1 MKKMN
6 EEIIELN
13 EEKLLRLKLLSER
26 LDNSIKI
33 PGTNQKIGIDPI
45 IGLIPILGDFI
56 GVIFSTYI
64 MYSGIKMGVS
74 SKIVKKMATNLAIE
88 FIIGSIPIIGDI
100 FDALWK
106 ANKKN
111 VELIEEATIENQE
124 NYRLNYLI
132 IASLIVLILGL
143 ILVILGSLS

>member
-1 MKKMN
+1 MD

-33 PGTNQKIGIDPI
+33 PGTNQKIGIDAI
-45 IGLIPILGDFI
+45 VGIIPILGDFI
-56 GVIFSTYI
+56 GAIFSTYI
-64 MYSGIKMGVS
+64 LYSGIKMGVS
-74 SKIVKKMATNLAIE
+74 SKIVKKMATNIAIE

-106 ANKKN
+106 ANKRN
-111 VELIEEATIENQE
+111 VELIEEATLENQE
-124 NYRLNYLI
+124 NYKLNYLI
-132 IASLIVLILGL
+132 MASLIILILVLIL
-143 ILVILGSLS
+143 VFLGSLS

>member
-1 MKKMN
+1 MN

-33 PGTNQKIGIDPI
+33 PGTNQKIGIDAI

-74 SKIVKKMATNLAIE
+74 SKTVTKMAANIAIE
-88 FIIGSIPIIGDI
+88 FLIGSFPIIGDI
-100 FDALWK
+100 FDILWK
-106 ANKKN
+106 ANKRN
-111 VELIEEATIENQE
+111 VMLIEEATIENQDHY
-124 NYRLNYLI
+124 NMNYLI
-132 IASLIVLILGL
+132 MASLVIFVLAAILLILGN
-143 ILVILGSLS
+143 LS

>member
-132 IASLIVLILGL
+132 TASLIALILGL
-143 ILVILGSLS
+143 ILVILGWLS

>member
-1 MKKMN
+1 MN

-33 PGTNQKIGIDPI
+33 PGTNQKIGIDAI
-45 IGLIPILGDFI
+45 VGIIPILGDFI

-74 SKIVKKMATNLAIE
+74 SKIVKKMAANIAIE
-88 FIIGSIPIIGDI
+88 FVIGSIPIIGDI

-106 ANKKN
+106 ANKRN
-111 VELIEEATIENQE
+111 VELIEEATLENQE
-124 NYRLNYLI
+124 NYRQNYLI
-132 IASLIVLILGL
+132 MASLIIIILGL
-143 ILVILGSLS
+143 ILVFLGSLS

>member
-1 MKKMN
+1 MN

-124 NYRLNYLI
+124 NYNYLI
-132 IASLIVLILGL
+132 IASLIVLILSL

>member
-1 MKKMN
+1 MD

-33 PGTNQKIGIDPI
+33 PGTNQKIGMDAIVGI
-45 IGLIPILGDFI
+45 IPILGDFI
-56 GVIFSTYI
+56 GAIFSTYI
-64 MYSGIKMGVS
+64 LYSGIKMGVS
-74 SKIVKKMATNLAIE
+74 SKIVKKMAANIAIE
-88 FIIGSIPIIGDI
+88 FVIGSIPIIGDI

-106 ANKKN
+106 ANKRN
-111 VELIEEATIENQE
+111 VELIEEATLENQE

-132 IASLIVLILGL
+132 MASLIIIILGL
-143 ILVILGSLS
+143 ILVFLGSLS

>member
-1 MKKMN
+1 MN
-6 EEIIELN
+6 EETIELN

-33 PGTNQKIGIDPI
+33 PGTNQKIGIDAI

-111 VELIEEATIENQE
+111 VELIEEATNENQE

-132 IASLIVLILGL
+132 MASLIILILRL
-143 ILVILGSLS
+143 NLVILGSLS

>member
-1 MKKMN
+1 MN
-6 EEIIELN
+6 EEIIEIN

-26 LDNSIKI
+26 LDDSIKI
-33 PGTNQKIGIDPI
+33 PGTNQKIGIDAVVGI
-45 IGLIPILGDFI
+45 IPILGDFI
-56 GVIFSTYI
+56 GVIFSVYI

-74 SKIVKKMATNLAIE
+74 SKIVKKMAANIAIE

-106 ANKKN
+106 ANKRN

-124 NYRLNYLI
+124 NYNYLI
-132 IASLIVLILGL
+132 IASLIVILSL
-143 ILVILGSLS
+143 ILVILGWLS

>member
-1 MKKMN
+1 MD

-33 PGTNQKIGIDPI
+33 PGTNQKIGIDAI
-45 IGLIPILGDFI
+45 IGIIPILGDFI
-56 GVIFSTYI
+56 GAIFSTYI
-64 MYSGIKMGVS
+64 LYSGIKMGVS
-74 SKIVKKMATNLAIE
+74 SKIVKKMATNIAIE

-106 ANKKN
+106 ANKRN
-111 VELIEEATIENQE
+111 VELIEEATLENQE

-132 IASLIVLILGL
+132 MASLIIIILGL
-143 ILVILGSLS
+143 ILVFLGSLS

>member
-1 MKKMN
+1 MD

-33 PGTNQKIGIDPI
+33 PGTNQKIGIDAI
-45 IGLIPILGDFI
+45 VGIIPILGDFI
-56 GVIFSTYI
+56 GAIFSTYI
-64 MYSGIKMGVS
+64 LYSGIKMGVS
-74 SKIVKKMATNLAIE
+74 SKIVKKMATNIAIE

-106 ANKKN
+106 ANKRN
-111 VELIEEATIENQE
+111 VELIEEATLENQE

-132 IASLIVLILGL
+132 MTSLIIIILGL
-143 ILVILGSLS
+143 ILVFLGSLS

>member
-1 MKKMN
+1 MN

-13 EEKLLRLKLLSER
+13 EEKLLRLKLLSKR
-26 LDNSIKI
+26 LDDSIKI
-33 PGTNQKIGIDPI
+33 PGTKQKFGIDAI
-45 IGLIPILGDFI
+45 VGIIPILGDFI
-56 GVIFSTYI
+56 GAIFSVYI

-74 SKIVKKMATNLAIE
+74 SKIVKKMAANIAIE

-106 ANKKN
+106 ANKRN

-124 NYRLNYLI
+124 KYRLNYLI
-132 IASLIVLILGL
+132 MASLIVLILSL
-143 ILVILGSLS
+143 ILVILGWLS

>member
-1 MKKMN
+1 MD

-33 PGTNQKIGIDPI
+33 PGTNQKIGIDAI
-45 IGLIPILGDFI
+45 IGIIPILGDFI
-56 GVIFSTYI
+56 GAIFSTYI
-64 MYSGIKMGVS
+64 LYSGIKMGVS
-74 SKIVKKMATNLAIE
+74 SKIVKKMAANIAIE

-106 ANKKN
+106 ANKRN
-111 VELIEEATIENQE
+111 VELIEEATLENQE

-132 IASLIVLILGL
+132 MASLIIIILGL
-143 ILVILGSLS
+143 ILVFLGSLS

>member
-1 MKKMN
+1 MD

-26 LDNSIKI
+26 LDDSIKI
-33 PGTNQKIGIDPI
+33 PGTNQKIGIDAI
-45 IGLIPILGDFI
+45 IGIIPILGDFI
-56 GVIFSTYI
+56 GAIFSTYI
-64 MYSGIKMGVS
+64 LYSGIKMGVS
-74 SKIVKKMATNLAIE
+74 SKIVKKMAINIAIE

-106 ANKKN
+106 ANKRN
-111 VELIEEATIENQE
+111 VELIEEATLENQE

-132 IASLIVLILGL
+132 MSSLIIIILGL
-143 ILVILGSLS
+143 ILVFLGSLS

>member
-1 MKKMN
+1 MD

-33 PGTNQKIGIDPI
+33 PGTNQKIGIDAI

-64 MYSGIKMGVS
+64 MYSGIKMGVP
-74 SKIVKKMATNLAIE
+74 SKIAQKMATNIAIE
-88 FIIGSIPIIGDI
+88 FVLGSIPIIGDI

-106 ANKKN
+106 ANKRN
-111 VELIEEATIENQE
+111 VELIEKTTIENQE

-132 IASLIVLILGL
+132 MASLIILILGL

>member
-1 MKKMN
+1 MN

-33 PGTNQKIGIDPI
+33 PGTNQKIGIDAI

-74 SKIVKKMATNLAIE
+74 SKIVKKMAINIAIE
-88 FIIGSIPIIGDI
+88 FILGSIPIIGDI

-106 ANKKN
+106 ANKRN
-111 VELIEEATIENQE
+111 VELIEEVTIGNQE

-132 IASLIVLILGL
+132 MASLIILTLGL
-143 ILVILGSLS
+143 ILVILGRLS

>member
-1 MKKMN
+1 MD

-33 PGTNQKIGIDPI
+33 PGTNQKIGIDAI
-45 IGLIPILGDFI
+45 IGIIPILGDFI
-56 GVIFSTYI
+56 GAIFSTYI
-64 MYSGIKMGVS
+64 LYSGIKMGVS
-74 SKIVKKMATNLAIE
+74 SKIVKKMATNIAIE

-106 ANKKN
+106 ANKRN
-111 VELIEEATIENQE
+111 VELIEEATLENQE

-132 IASLIVLILGL
+132 MTSLIIIILGL
-143 ILVILGSLS
+143 ILVFLGSLS

>member
-1 MKKMN
+1 MN

-106 ANKKN
+106 ANKRN

-132 IASLIVLILGL
+132 IASLIVLILSL

>member
-1 MKKMN
+1 MN

-13 EEKLLRLKLLSER
+13 EEKLLRLKLLSKR
-26 LDNSIKI
+26 LDDSIKI
-33 PGTNQKIGIDPI
+33 PGTNQKFGIDAI
-45 IGLIPILGDFI
+45 VGIIPILGDFI
-56 GVIFSTYI
+56 GVIFSVYI

-74 SKIVKKMATNLAIE
+74 SKIVKKMAANIAIE

-106 ANKKN
+106 ANKRN

-124 NYRLNYLI
+124 NYNLNYLI
-132 IASLIVLILGL
+132 TASLIILILGT
-143 ILVILGSLS
+143 ILVILGSFS

>member
-1 MKKMN
+1 MN

-106 ANKKN
+106 ANKRN

-124 NYRLNYLI
+124 NYNYLI
-132 IASLIVLILGL
+132 IASLIVLILSL
-143 ILVILGSLS
+143 ILVILGWLS

>member
-1 MKKMN
+1 MN

-26 LDNSIKI
+26 LDDSIKI
-33 PGTNQKIGIDPI
+33 PGTNQKIGIDAI
-45 IGLIPILGDFI
+45 VGIIPILGDFI

-74 SKIVKKMATNLAIE
+74 SKIVKKMATNIAIE
-88 FIIGSIPIIGDI
+88 FVIGSIPIIGDI

-106 ANKKN
+106 ANKRN

-132 IASLIVLILGL
+132 MTSLIVLILGL

>member
-1 MKKMN
+1 MN

-13 EEKLLRLKLLSER
+13 EEKLLRLKLLSKR
-26 LDNSIKI
+26 LDDSIKI
-33 PGTNQKIGIDPI
+33 PGTNQKFGIDAI
-45 IGLIPILGDFI
+45 VGIIPILGDFI
-56 GVIFSTYI
+56 GVIFSAYI

-74 SKIVKKMATNLAIE
+74 SKIVKKMAANIAIE

-106 ANKKN
+106 ANKRN

-124 NYRLNYLI
+124 NYNYLI
-132 IASLIVLILGL
+132 MASLIVLILSL
-143 ILVILGSLS
+143 ILVILGWLS

>member
-1 MKKMN
+1 MD
-6 EEIIELN
+6 EEIIERN

-26 LDNSIKI
+26 LDELTKI
-33 PGTNQKIGIDPI
+33 PGTNQKIGIDAI
-45 IGLIPILGDFI
+45 IGLIPILGDLI
-56 GVIFSTYI
+56 GAVFSTYI

-74 SKIVKKMATNLAIE
+74 SKVVTKMAANIGIE
-88 FIIGSIPIIGDI
+88 FIIGSFPIIGDI
-100 FDALWK
+100 FDILWK
-106 ANKKN
+106 ANKRN

>member
-1 MKKMN
+1 MD

-33 PGTNQKIGIDPI
+33 PGTNQKIGIDAI

-64 MYSGIKMGVS
+64 MYSGIKMGVP
-74 SKIVKKMATNLAIE
+74 SKIAQKMAANIAIE
-88 FIIGSIPIIGDI
+88 FVLGSIPIIGDI

-106 ANKKN
+106 ANKRN
-111 VELIEEATIENQE
+111 VELIEKTTIENQE

-132 IASLIVLILGL
+132 MASLIILILGL
-143 ILVILGSLS
+143 ILAILGSLS

>member
-1 MKKMN
+1 MN
-6 EEIIELN
+6 EETIELN

-26 LDNSIKI
+26 LDDSIKI
-33 PGTNQKIGIDPI
+33 PGTNQKIGIDAI
-45 IGLIPILGDFI
+45 VGIIPILGDFI
-56 GVIFSTYI
+56 GIIFSTYI

-74 SKIVKKMATNLAIE
+74 SKIVKKMATNIAID
-88 FIIGSIPIIGDI
+88 FIIGSIPIIGDV

-106 ANKKN
+106 ANKRN

-132 IASLIVLILGL
+132 MASLIILILCL
-143 ILVILGSLS
+143 ILVFLGSLS